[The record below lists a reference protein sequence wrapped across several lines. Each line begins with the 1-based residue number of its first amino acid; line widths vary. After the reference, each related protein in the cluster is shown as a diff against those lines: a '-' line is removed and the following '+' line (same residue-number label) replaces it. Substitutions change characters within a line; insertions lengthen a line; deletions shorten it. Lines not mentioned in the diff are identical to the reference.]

1 MSSGTTLYLKGAEF
15 RYPDSDK
22 KVLKGID
29 LDIRAGEWIALLGPN
44 GSGKSTLLKLFNAL
58 LLPSQG
64 SCFVDGIDTKEPQN
78 IDLIRSKVSMVFQN
92 PEDQIVASVVEE
104 DTA

>member
-29 LDIRAGEWIALLGPN
+29 LDIRAGERIALLGPN

-64 SCFVDGIDTKEPQN
+64 SCLLTG
-78 IDLIRSKVSMVFQN
+78 
-92 PEDQIVASVVEE
+92 
-104 DTA
+104 